1 VQGFQAFEDIVG
13 DPYEVTRKPIR
24 GWPGYY
30 AGSDGRIYSLHS
42 GDFEPVAEWE
52 GGRKR
57 CPYQKVTLYRTRCV
71 WWHRD
76 GKRGRRGRV
85 AEKRNFF
92 VFGLFGSDW
101 IVMMPRCNSSGSAS
115 AFPGGRLL
123 NASSVAP
130 SESTITLPGCP
141 LDSVR
146 RSMPLTNES
155 MNVRSA
161 VTT

>member
-1 VQGFQAFEDIVG
+1 MQGFQAFEDIVG

-85 AEKRNFF
+85 AEKQNFF
-92 VFGLFGSDW
+92 VHNL
-101 IVMMPRCNSSGSAS
+101 IAL
-115 AFPGGRLL
+115 AFLGRR
-123 NASSVAP
+123 P
-130 SESTITLPGCP
+130 
-141 LDSVR
+141 R
-146 RSMPLTNES
+146 RSYQAAHKDGDRRNNRAGNLAWKTKRQNEADK
-155 MNVRSA
+155 VAHGTAPGRVGRTPGRVKIA
-161 VTT
+161 RTK